1 MKLPIDTSGMTLLC
15 ATPPEPVIDF
25 ETRRPR
31 ADENGEPIYQLQ
43 VVALGEGGADV
54 LAVKVSGEPKGITQG
69 GPVKVTGLVATPWSM
84 NDRSGVSFRAAKVEP
99 VAGTGSTPSSSRQ
112 AS

>member
-25 ETRRPR
+25 DTRRPR

-43 VVALGEGGADV
+43 VVALAEGGAEV
-54 LAVKVSGEPKGITQG
+54 LQVKVSGQPKGITQG
-69 GPVKVTGLVATPWSM
+69 APVKVTGLVATPWSM

-99 VAGTGSTPSSSRQ
+99 VAATASTSSSRQ

>member
-25 ETRRPR
+25 DTRRPR

-43 VVALGEGGADV
+43 VVALGEGGAEV
-54 LAVKVSGEPKGITQG
+54 LQVKVSGQPKGITQG
-69 GPVKVTGLVATPWSM
+69 APVKVTGLVATPWSM

-99 VAGTGSTPSSSRQ
+99 VAATASASSSARQ

>member
-25 ETRRPR
+25 DTRRPR

-43 VVALGEGGADV
+43 VVALAEGGADV
-54 LAVKVSGEPKGITQG
+54 LQVKVSGQPKGISQG
-69 GPVKVTGLVATPWSM
+69 APVKVTGLVATPWSM

-99 VAGTGSTPSSSRQ
+99 VSATASTSSARQ

>member
-25 ETRRPR
+25 DTRRPR

-43 VVALGEGGADV
+43 VVALAEGGADV
-54 LAVKVSGEPKGITQG
+54 LQVKVSGQPKGITQG
-69 GPVKVTGLVATPWSM
+69 APVKVTGLVATPWSM
-84 NDRSGVSFRAAKVEP
+84 NDRSGVSFRAAKIEP
-99 VAGTGSTPSSSRQ
+99 VAAAASSSSSRQ